1 MSAPEAIRPHH
12 PHEPTA
18 AAWRWPAEWEPHAA
32 CWLAWPAHPEEWL
45 GDLDGPRRS
54 VAALAAAIAD
64 VDPATGQARGER
76 IDLLVPDDDDD
87 EGEASARELLAGVP
101 VTLHR
106 MPYGDIW
113 LRDTGPIF
121 VHALPGAPGAAGAPG
136 GRGAHLA
143 AACFGWNGWGGK
155 YDFPDDHQVAER
167 IAGRA
172 GASVRRFDFV
182 FEGGALDGDGQ
193 GTALTTRQC
202 VLNPNRNPA
211 LDQAAVEARLAEA
224 LGLAHL
230 IWLDRGLLNDH
241 TDGHVDN
248 IARFVAPGT
257 VVCMRAHNH
266 PGRTDP
272 HREILDEIARAL
284 QAARDAAGR
293 SLTVIEIP
301 SPGPVHDARGDI
313 VPASYMNFY
322 LGNRS
327 VVVPVYG
334 TPHDQAAVDALAAV
348 FPGRRVLGLDA
359 HAVLAG
365 GGAFHCISREQPVSS
380 PPGMGPAQEHP

>member
-1 MSAPEAIRPHH
+1 MSANDTTRPV
-12 PHEPTA
+12 PAPA
-18 AAWRWPAEWEPHAA
+18 ATWRWPAEWEPHAA

-45 GDLDGPRRS
+45 GDIASPRRS

-76 IDLLVPDDDDD
+76 IELLVLDD

-106 MPYGDIW
+106 VPYGDIW

-121 VHALPGAPGAAGAPG
+121 VHDARAGAA
-136 GRGAHLA
+136 R

-172 GASVRRFDFV
+172 STPARRFDFV
-182 FEGGALDGDGQ
+182 LEGGALDGDGR
-193 GTALTTRQC
+193 GCALTTRQC

-211 LDQAAVEARLAEA
+211 LDQAAIEARLSEA
-224 LGLAHL
+224 LGLTHL
-230 IWLDRGLLNDH
+230 IWLDRGLINDH

-257 VVCMRAHNH
+257 VVCMRAHDG
-266 PGRTDP
+266 PGRSDP
-272 HREILDEIARAL
+272 HRHILDQIAADLR
-284 QAARDAAGR
+284 AARDAAGQP
-293 SLTVIEIP
+293 LNVVEIP
-301 SPGPVHDARGDI
+301 APGPVHDARGDL

-322 LGNRS
+322 IGNS
-327 VVVPVYG
+327 AVVVPVYG
-334 TPHDQAAVDALAAV
+334 TDHDHAAVDALAAV
-348 FPGRRVLGLDA
+348 VPGRRVIGVDA
-359 HAVLAG
+359 HAVLVG
-365 GGAFHCISREQPVSS
+365 GGAFHCISREQPS
-380 PPGMGPAQEHP
+380 PGPAPVKEQS

>member
-1 MSAPEAIRPHH
+1 MTSPQATPRTTDAPAA
-12 PHEPTA
+12 T
-18 AAWRWPAEWEPHAA
+18 AAWRWPAEWEPHTA

-45 GDLDGPRRS
+45 GDIDTPRRT

-64 VDPATGQARGER
+64 VDPTTGQARGEH
-76 IDLLVPDDDDD
+76 IDMLVLDDA
-87 EGEASARELLAGVP
+87 GEASAAELLAGLP

-121 VHALPGAPGAAGAPG
+121 VQGVPGAPGGQGGEGGPG
-136 GRGAHLA
+136 GQGGATRGLA

-167 IAGRA
+167 MAARV
-172 GASVRRFDFV
+172 GAPARRFDFV
-182 FEGGALDGDGQ
+182 FEGGALDGDGR

-202 VLNPNRNPA
+202 VLNPNRNHG
-211 LDQAAVEARLAEA
+211 LDQAGIEARLAEA
-224 LGLAHL
+224 LGVSRV
-230 IWLDRGLLNDH
+230 IWLDRGLVNDH

-248 IARFVAPGT
+248 VARFVAPGT
-257 VVCMRAHNH
+257 VVCMRTHDRNDPNH
-266 PGRTDP
+266 
-272 HREILDEIARAL
+272 EILGEIHRAL
-284 QAARDAAGR
+284 RTAHDATGR
-293 SLTVIEIP
+293 SLDVVELP
-301 SPGPVHDARGDI
+301 SPGLVLDLQGAI

-322 LGNRS
+322 LGNSS

-348 FPGRRVLGLDA
+348 FPGRRVIGLDA
-359 HAVLAG
+359 RPVLAG
-365 GGAFHCISREQPVSS
+365 GGAFHCISREQPA
-380 PPGMGPAQEHP
+380 PRARLADKEQR